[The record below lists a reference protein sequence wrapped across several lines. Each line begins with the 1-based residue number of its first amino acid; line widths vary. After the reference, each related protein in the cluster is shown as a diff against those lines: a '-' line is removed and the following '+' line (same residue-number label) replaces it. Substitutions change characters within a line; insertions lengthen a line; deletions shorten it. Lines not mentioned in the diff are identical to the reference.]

1 MSGLDSI
8 QFRINIVRPVLTRL
22 NLYSP
27 AAETLLLG
35 TAMVESGLKYITQLG
50 RGPAR
55 GLWQMEG
62 ATHQDIHVNFLK
74 FRPELQRLVLQYVG
88 SALMPDPDVM
98 AGNLYYAA
106 AMCRVHYL
114 RAPGS
119 LPDAKDAMGMALLH
133 KQHYN
138 TAGGAT
144 EIEQSVKCFQQAVLE
159 GSV

>member
-1 MSGLDSI
+1 MNGLDSI

-22 NLYSP
+22 GLYSP
-27 AAETLLLG
+27 AAENLVMG

-55 GLWQMEG
+55 GLFQMEG
-62 ATHQDIHVNFLK
+62 ATHQDIYVNYLK

-88 SALMPDPDVM
+88 SSLMPDPDIM
-98 AGNLYYAA
+98 AGNLYYAC
-106 AMCRVHYL
+106 AMCRMHYL

-119 LPDAKDAMGMALLH
+119 LPDAKDAMGLALYH
-133 KQHYN
+133 KQNYN

-144 EIEQSVKCFQQAVLE
+144 EIEQSVKCFQQAILE